1 MTRGTRPCFFS
12 SLRSRRLAA
21 CLSRRFWTRTSS
33 TTPSWSTARQSQCFW
48 PPIIRH
54 TWRVGRGSLT
64 PTPSQHRAWPPRV
77 IRLPVFAHS
86 HAGWKSALPWPQS
99 SSRTGWLW
107 VAAEHCSPFGPVP
120 LQNLPPS
127 YELLRPCAPPRYS
140 DPCGLSRLDVS
151 LCIGATGSHVPYE
164 SLIRL
169 RAASMPDVAR
179 AVFRTAPDLIPEARR
194 PPGFDITFGISTRH
208 QQFAF
213 ARLSGSYLTGLS
225 PAFDCNAHHDRS

>member
-1 MTRGTRPCFFS
+1 MRRSQRSDTAALNPQLWRMGAKQGWRNRRNRGRIAPKQGGGLCKVVGKI
-12 SLRSRRLAA
+12 SLE
-21 CLSRRFWTRTSS
+21 LSN
-33 TTPSWSTARQSQCFW
+33 
-48 PPIIRH
+48 
-54 TWRVGRGSLT
+54 
-64 PTPSQHRAWPPRV
+64 
-77 IRLPVFAHS
+77 RLPVDA
-86 HAGWKSALPWPQS
+86 
-99 SSRTGWLW
+99 SRSLVGLHRLESVPDVPLRDGKRLCLGHRAPPATGWLW

-127 YELLRPCAPPRYS
+127 YELLRPCAPHRYS

-169 RAASMPDVAR
+169 RAADMPDVAR
-179 AVFRTAPDLIPEARR
+179 AVFRTALELIPEAGR
-194 PPGFDITFGISTRH
+194 PSGFDIIFGISTRH

-225 PAFDCNAHHDRS
+225 PAFGCNAHHDRS

>member
-1 MTRGTRPCFFS
+1 MDLVGHRSSDKRRDGPIRP
-12 SLRSRRLAA
+12 
-21 CLSRRFWTRTSS
+21 T
-33 TTPSWSTARQSQCFW
+33 
-48 PPIIRH
+48 
-54 TWRVGRGSLT
+54 V
-64 PTPSQHRAWPPRV
+64 
-77 IRLPVFAHS
+77 
-86 HAGWKSALPWPQS
+86 ALPKPKAAILHQRPSDQQS
-99 SSRTGWLW
+99 SSTLGESRGGVSHPRAPRTVRDTLASYGSRCSAIPMRDGKRLCLGHRAPPATGWLW
-107 VAAEHCSPFGPVP
+107 VAAKHCSPFGPVP

-194 PPGFDITFGISTRH
+194 PSGFDIPFGLSTRP
-208 QQFAF
+208 QPFAF